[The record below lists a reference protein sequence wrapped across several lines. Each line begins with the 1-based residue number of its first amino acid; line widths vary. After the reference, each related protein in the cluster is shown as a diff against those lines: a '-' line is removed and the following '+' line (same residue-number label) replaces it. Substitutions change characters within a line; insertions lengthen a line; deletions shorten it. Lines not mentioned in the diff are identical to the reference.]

1 MVCAVQYVTVEGAE
15 ALGDSEAFGESTDP
29 IEATII
35 P

>member
-15 ALGDSEAFGESTDP
+15 ALGDSFGESTDP